1 MAKLRAVVNEDG
13 HFSLSVR
20 LDDGD
25 AVITVV
31 DEGSRI
37 SNEVLT
43 RALELA
49 LARRFTERNYTVRMA
64 HENRHR
70 QPSLPPPTYRASPR
84 RRILVVDD
92 NIDAAESLGL
102 LLRQMGHDVQI
113 AHDGHAALEA
123 ARINR
128 PQVVLLD
135 IGMPGVDGYHVVE
148 RLRTEPAFA
157 RVPFVAVTGQDGDEA
172 RRRSREAGFIEHLV
186 KPVALDTLRR
196 LLERI

>member
-1 MAKLRAVVNEDG
+1 MNEAG

-20 LDDGD
+20 LDGGD

-31 DEGSRI
+31 DEGATI

-43 RALELA
+43 RALDLA
-49 LARRFTERNYTVRMA
+49 LARRFTERNYTVRLA
-64 HENRHR
+64 HEQRYR
-70 QPSLPPPTYRASPR
+70 QPSMPPPTYRASPR

-92 NIDAAESLGL
+92 NIDAAQSLGL
-102 LLRQMGHDVQI
+102 VLRQMGHDVQV

-123 ARINR
+123 ARLNR
-128 PQVVLLD
+128 PQLVLLD

-148 RLRTEPAFA
+148 RLRTEGNFA
-157 RVPFVAVTGQDGDEA
+157 RMSFVAVTGHDGDEA

-186 KPVALDTLRR
+186 KPVAADTLRR
-196 LLERI
+196 LLERL

>member
-1 MAKLRAVVNEDG
+1 MNEGG

-31 DEGSRI
+31 DEGARI

-64 HENRHR
+64 HEQRYR
-70 QPSLPPPTYRASPR
+70 QPSMPPPTYRASPR

-102 LLRQMGHDVQI
+102 LLKQMGHDVQV

-172 RRRSREAGFIEHLV
+172 RRRSREAGFVEHLV
-186 KPVALDTLRR
+186 KPVAADTLRR